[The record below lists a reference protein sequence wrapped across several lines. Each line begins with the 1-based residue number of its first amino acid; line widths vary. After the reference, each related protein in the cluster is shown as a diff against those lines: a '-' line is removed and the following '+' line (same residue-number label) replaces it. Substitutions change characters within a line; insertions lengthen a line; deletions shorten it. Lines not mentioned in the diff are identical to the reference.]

1 MIISLISQKG
11 GVGKSALSRL
21 IAVEYAQAGWS
32 VKIGDLD
39 KLQGSTT
46 KWKTRRDANGIEP
59 EIAVEKYATVERAIR
74 DAAHYDLMIL
84 DGPAFAEAGGKTM
97 AEASQLVIMPTGY
110 SLDDLDPQIE
120 TAYDLENVGIPA
132 KKIIFVFCRAQ
143 GSDSEDKAAR
153 NYLKRAKMTVIKPV
167 FPERASIRQ
176 AANEGRAASEVP
188 HHSIKNR
195 ALAVAQAIADKL
207 EGLTDGKRS

>member
-21 IAVEYAQAGWS
+21 IAVEYANSGWQ

-39 KLQGSTT
+39 KNQGSTT
-46 KWKTRRDANGIEP
+46 KWKTRRDQNDIEP

-74 DAAHYDLMIL
+74 DAPQYDLMVL

-97 AEASQLVIMPTGY
+97 AEASDLVIMPTGY
-110 SLDDLDPQIE
+110 ALDDLEPQVE
-120 TAYDLENVGIPA
+120 TAYDLESAGIDPA
-132 KKIIFVFCRAQ
+132 KIIFVFCRAD

-153 NYLKRAKMTVIKPV
+153 DYLKRARMNVIKPV

-176 AANEGRAASEVP
+176 AHNDGRAASEVG
-188 HHSIKNR
+188 HYSLKTK
-195 ALAVAQAIADKL
+195 ALAVAQAIADAMDKK
-207 EGLTDGKRS
+207 GKSK

>member
-21 IAVEYAQAGWS
+21 IAVEYANSGWQ

-46 KWKTRRDANGIEP
+46 AWKTRRDQHSIEP

-74 DAAHYDLMIL
+74 DSTQYDLMVL

-97 AEASQLVIMPTGY
+97 AEASDLVIMPTGY
-110 SLDDLDPQIE
+110 ALDDLEPQVQ
-120 TAYDLENVGIPA
+120 TAYDLEAAGIDPA
-132 KKIIFVFCRAQ
+132 KIVFVFCRAD
-143 GSDSEDKAAR
+143 GSQSEDKAAR
-153 NYLKRAKMTVIKPV
+153 DYLKRARLNVIKPV

-176 AANEGRAASEVP
+176 AHNDGRAASEVG
-188 HHSIKNR
+188 HQSLKTK
-195 ALAVAQAIADKL
+195 ALAVAQAIANVIEKK
-207 EGLTDGKRS
+207 GKTK

>member
-21 IAVEYAQAGWS
+21 IAVEYANSGWQ

-39 KLQGSTT
+39 KNQGSTT
-46 KWKTRRDANGIEP
+46 KWKTRRDANEIEP

-74 DAAHYDLMIL
+74 DAAQYDMMIL

-97 AEASQLVIMPTGY
+97 AEASDLVIMPTGY
-110 SLDDLDPQIE
+110 SLDDLEPQVE
-120 TAYDLENVGIPA
+120 TAYDLEAVGIDPS
-132 KKIIFVFCRAQ
+132 KIIFVFCRAD
-143 GSDSEDKAAR
+143 GSESEDKAAR
-153 NYLKRAKMTVIKPV
+153 DYLKRARMNVIKPV

-176 AANEGRAASEVP
+176 AHNEGRAASEVG
-188 HHSIKNR
+188 HMTLKTK
-195 ALAVAQAIADKL
+195 ALAVAQAIANVIEKK
-207 EGLTDGKRS
+207 GKPKK